1 MRQAKCIECG
11 KGSMRRM
18 RVKVPH
24 EIRGLRFEVEDEA
37 NVCSQCGFMTIPWD
51 RGDEHGKLVDQEY
64 RRLAGILTTEEIREA
79 RRRLR
84 MNQREFAEY
93 LGVGEASVKR
103 WETGVLPDK
112 SSSDLIR
119 LKTDPEAARANYDA
133 LRSRLGTR
141 QPGKLTIILDS
152 VALTPQQGFSWQS
165 VPAYLGPG
173 SLPHRIQ

>member
-1 MRQAKCIECG
+1 MKCVECG
-11 KGSMRRM
+11 KGRM
-18 RVKVPH
+18 QRKLTRVPH
-24 EIRGLRFEVEDEA
+24 DIRGIRFEVEDRV
-37 NVCSQCGFMTIPWD
+37 NVCSHCGFITIPLD
-51 RGDEHGKLVDQEY
+51 QADEHGRLTDQIY

-133 LRSRLGTR
+133 LRSRLGLR
-141 QPGKLTIILDS
+141 QPEKLTIVLDS
-152 VALTPQQGFSWQS
+152 GALTQQQGFSWQS
-165 VPAYLGPG
+165 VSAYLGPG
-173 SLPHRIQ
+173 ALPRRIQ